1 MAASAQ
7 QPSPDLISAPL
18 ALYLPPEGSAPIIVV
33 CTKESHGRSVT
44 WTSNPVESGAPVT
57 DHARPEPQTVSFDC
71 IASKTPI
78 AQNYTNADDV
88 WQQLSELQG
97 TPALITIVSI
107 GGLYEN
113 VGVESVSRAIDV
125 KSANAVAFTLT
136 GKVIR
141 IVRNKLTQVVRTAVP
156 KGQPKKKVG
165 AVMTFTLDE
174 AEDRG
179 ALEKIVD
186 AVRK

>member
-18 ALYLPPEGSAPIIVV
+18 ALYLPPTGSAPAIVV
-33 CTKESHGRSVT
+33 CTSEQHTMAVT
-44 WTSNPVESGAPVT
+44 WTSNPVEQGAPVT
-57 DHARPEPQTVSFDC
+57 DHARPEPIQVSLDC
-71 IASKTPI
+71 IASKTPVG
-78 AQNYTNADDV
+78 QGYTNADDL
-88 WQQLSELQG
+88 WQKLQALQG
-97 TPALITIVSI
+97 TPALVDAITI
-107 GGLYEN
+107 GAWYTN
-113 VGVESVSRAIDV
+113 MGVEAVGRKIDV
-125 KSANAVAFTLT
+125 KTANAVAFTITL
-136 GKVIR
+136 KQIR

-156 KGQPKKKVG
+156 KGQPKKKAG

-174 AEDRG
+174 ADDRG

>member
-18 ALYLPPEGSAPIIVV
+18 ALYLPPTGSAPAIVV
-33 CTKESHGRSVT
+33 CTSEQHTMAVT
-44 WTSNPVESGAPVT
+44 WTSNPVEQGAPVT
-57 DHARPEPQTVSFDC
+57 DHARPEPQMISFDC

-97 TPALITIVSI
+97 TPALITVVSI

-113 VGVESVSRAIDV
+113 MGVENVSRAIDV
-125 KSANAVAFTLT
+125 KTANAVAFSMTL
-136 GKVIR
+136 KQIR

-156 KGQPKKKVG
+156 KGQPKKKAG

-174 AEDRG
+174 ADDRG